1 MTTEY
6 SIGKH
11 RFYELRHFCLQY
23 PEWKALYS
31 TLDGWGTESGINEGD
46 TTSRD
51 GIRRAD
57 LKRNMEMIEE
67 TCRDIGGEYTEM
79 LLSYVTTGGKLRL
92 KASQKDFWLY
102 YRKFFWVLSGKRG

>member
-6 SIGKH
+6 CIGKH

-31 TLDGWGTESGINEGD
+31 TLDGWGSEIGVNEGD

-57 LKRNMEMIEE
+57 LRRNMEMIEE
-67 TCRDIGGEYTEM
+67 TCREEGGEYAEM
-79 LLSYVTTGGKLRL
+79 LLQYVTTGGKLKL

-102 YRKFFWVLSGKRG
+102 YRKFFWALSGKRG